1 MDRRRRQ
8 LDPAMNAV
16 ESFSAPEAPL
26 VIEYSEAAIESIR
39 GQVWDGFR
47 RFSRGGL
54 EVGGILY
61 GSQNDRTLTI
71 QDVQP
76 VVCQHAFGPGFV
88 LSETDRIALQE
99 QIGRDSK
106 ESRFQ
111 KLVRLGWFLSHTR
124 SGLALSPA
132 ELEIYSKF
140 FPEAWQI

>member
-1 MDRRRRQ
+1 MDRPQ
-8 LDPAMNAV
+8 PAPVM
-16 ESFSAPEAPL
+16 SAAEPHSASETPL
-26 VIEYSEAAIESIR
+26 VIDYSETAIEKIR
-39 GQVWDGFR
+39 DQVWDGFR

-140 FPEAWQI
+140 FPEA

>member
-16 ESFSAPEAPL
+16 ESFSASEAPL

-61 GSQNDRTLTI
+61 GSKEDRTLII
-71 QDVQP
+71 QDIQP
-76 VVCQHAFGPGFV
+76 IVCQHASGPGFV
-88 LSETDRIALQE
+88 LSEGDRATLQE
-99 QIGRDSK
+99 QMRQDSK
-106 ESRFQ
+106 EPR
-111 KLVRLGWFLSHTR
+111 
-124 SGLALSPA
+124 
-132 ELEIYSKF
+132 
-140 FPEAWQI
+140 